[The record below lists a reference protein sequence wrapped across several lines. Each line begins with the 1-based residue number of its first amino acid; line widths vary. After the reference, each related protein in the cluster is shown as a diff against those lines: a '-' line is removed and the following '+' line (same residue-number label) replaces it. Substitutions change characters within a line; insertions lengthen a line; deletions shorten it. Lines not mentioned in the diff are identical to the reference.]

1 MGAYSRSAVIRGWAL
16 IRINTV
22 YCLTLRFWFSFLMAW
37 QWKTAI
43 RTSSWLAS
51 LAWRFC
57 WAHYPQKRSLTFA
70 HFGLFA
76 RPTKTAMLR
85 RIPADRFWG
94 LFSKPPTQAFLGE
107 LVFQPSPG
115 GMKNELP
122 LKRLRGRLL
131 FSRIAQS
138 PTLESNNAHN
148 PGNKNVSYRSS

>member
-1 MGAYSRSAVIRGWAL
+1 MLFCFFRPAQIFCRKQFYRIYSINRSGGLVNFGPWEWALIRGERLLNFSAVRMGAYSRWALIRGWAL
-16 IRINTV
+16 IRMNTL

-85 RIPADRFWG
+85 RIPADRFWA
-94 LFSKPPTQAFLGE
+94 LFS
-107 LVFQPSPG
+107 
-115 GMKNELP
+115 
-122 LKRLRGRLL
+122 
-131 FSRIAQS
+131 
-138 PTLESNNAHN
+138 
-148 PGNKNVSYRSS
+148 